1 MEELFE
7 ELKHHDFEEI
17 YFVAERY
24 EVHLADGV
32 TIITMDCR
40 QMLNSLQ
47 AIRTASN
54 HDACADDSEGG
65 CRDK

>member
-7 ELKHHDFEEI
+7 ELKHHEFEKI

-24 EVHLADGV
+24 EVHLVDG
-32 TIITMDCR
+32 ITVITSTSQR
-40 QMLNSLQ
+40 MLNSLR

-54 HDACADDSEGG
+54 RDARADDSEGG
-65 CRDK
+65 CRK

>member
-24 EVHLADGV
+24 EVHLADGI
-32 TIITMDCR
+32 TIITMDSQ
-40 QMLNSLQ
+40 QMLNSLR

-54 HDACADDSEGG
+54 HDARVDDSEGG
-65 CRDK
+65 CRE

>member
-32 TIITMDCR
+32 TIITMDSR

-54 HDACADDSEGG
+54 RDASADDSEGG
-65 CRDK
+65 CRE

>member
-24 EVHLADGV
+24 EVHLSDG
-32 TIITMDCR
+32 ITVITSTSER
-40 QMLNSLQ
+40 MLNSLR
-47 AIRTASN
+47 AIRTAPN
-54 HDACADDSEGG
+54 HDARADDSEGG
-65 CRDK
+65 CR

>member
-7 ELKHHDFEEI
+7 ELKHHEFEEI

-24 EVHLADGV
+24 EVHLVDGV
-32 TIITMDCR
+32 TIITMDSQ
-40 QMLNSLQ
+40 QMLNSLR

-54 HDACADDSEGG
+54 HDAGADDSEGG
-65 CRDK
+65 CRE

>member
-24 EVHLADGV
+24 EVHLSDGI
-32 TIITMDCR
+32 TIITMDSQ
-40 QMLNSLQ
+40 QMLNSLL

-54 HDACADDSEGG
+54 HDARADDSEGG
-65 CRDK
+65 CRE